1 MIAWLG
7 LGSNL
12 GEPVAQVRD
21 AITRLASVDGLEV
34 VEVSG
39 LYRTPPWG
47 DEDQADF
54 INAVVRI
61 ETLLA
66 PLPLL
71 TLLQTIEN
79 EMGRQRTDRRWGP
92 RLIDI
97 DLLLYGSQQFHSEN
111 LEIPHPRMHERAFVL
126 LPVCELDKT
135 INIPGHGKAEQLLK
149 RLDCS
154 GIFRLDK
161 DEIH

>member
-1 MIAWLG
+1 LIAWLG

-126 LPVCELDKT
+126 LPICELDKT

>member
-1 MIAWLG
+1 LIAWLG